1 LILQAD
7 NASES
12 LKRLRAETETLESQ
26 TEDME
31 RRLRDAGVEL
41 EGLGDGADTASDQLN
56 SFWGVIGKTISRLQA
71 LARQAGLT
79 RAALIGTQIE
89 ELRTQQAQIERERLT
104 AQRQGLAGTGM
115 AGGASPIDPVPGG
128 PNARGTVDQRRQA
141 ELQKQIDLLERQQKA
156 VLAAGAAGIDL
167 EPATPPAAVEEKK
180 KKAAKGRRG
189 PSEEELERR
198 RARAAAQV
206 ASEIEQLEVD
216 RLRIIAELTNSAEDR
231 ARAEEEALRADRNA
245 FDRQIALDED
255 LTKAQRDDLAAAR
268 DAADAQRA
276 RAIEIERQEGLA
288 REQFERE
295 SSDNAWQ
302 QELASAR
309 GRVDDRTAAQRRAT
323 DLRLIDLEF
332 SQREAEATRDYEDA
346 VRRGDQVAER
356 IAQARLARIAELKSL
371 AQQEAFLANQSPME
385 ALRDQLSM
393 SAEEMN
399 EALESVQVRG
409 LRTL

>member
-1 LILQAD
+1 TGRFLAGAIGGGRAMQALAAHVSIATHSLAGLRLAAGSAGTALVRALGGVPGIAISAALAIGYVILQAD
-7 NASES
+7 NASER

-26 TEDME
+26 TQDME

-167 EPATPPAAVEEKK
+167 EPAAPPAAVEEKK

-216 RLRIIAELTNSAEDR
+216 RLRIIADLTNSAEDR

-268 DAADAQRA
+268 DAADA
-276 RAIEIERQEGLA
+276 
-288 REQFERE
+288 
-295 SSDNAWQ
+295 
-302 QELASAR
+302 
-309 GRVDDRTAAQRRAT
+309 
-323 DLRLIDLEF
+323 
-332 SQREAEATRDYEDA
+332 
-346 VRRGDQVAER
+346 
-356 IAQARLARIAELKSL
+356 
-371 AQQEAFLANQSPME
+371 
-385 ALRDQLSM
+385 
-393 SAEEMN
+393 
-399 EALESVQVRG
+399 
-409 LRTL
+409 